1 MTIGRS
7 DTEAQLRLRQPE
19 DVSRVHCR
27 ITWMPERGKFRI
39 QDLSTYGTYYQGRRL
54 NKGVLYEVSPPAR
67 LMLASAVCVIELGV
81 REENQ

>member
-1 MTIGRS
+1 
-7 DTEAQLRLRQPE
+7 
-19 DVSRVHCR
+19 
-27 ITWMPERGKFRI
+27 MPERGKFRI